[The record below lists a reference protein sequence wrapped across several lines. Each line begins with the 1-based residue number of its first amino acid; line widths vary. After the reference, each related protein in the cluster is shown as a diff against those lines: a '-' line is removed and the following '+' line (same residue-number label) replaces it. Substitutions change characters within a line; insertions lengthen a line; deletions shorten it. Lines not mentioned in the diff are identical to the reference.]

1 MGLEARCELRLDDA
15 SHEGR
20 ALLETDELLFRGDAT
35 SRGKNAPRGF
45 RLAIPLSSIRSVSGD
60 ESALRVR
67 FSGGEATFLLGTQS
81 KKWAERIRSPKS
93 LIDKLDVKADH
104 TVSVVALDEDEFIR
118 TLRERAARVI
128 VGRLAA
134 SSNVIFLGAET
145 IAALA
150 RLSKAKS
157 AMARDG
163 AIWVV
168 HPKGTSGLRDLEIFA
183 EAKRIGLTYT
193 KVARFSA
200 THTAEKLVIPKSE
213 R

>member
-1 MGLEARCELRLDDA
+1 MGLEARCELRLEGA
-15 SHEGR
+15 SHEGK
-20 ALLETDELLFRGDAT
+20 ALLETDELLFRGDT
-35 SRGKNAPRGF
+35 TGRGKSAPRGF
-45 RLAIPLSSIRSVSGD
+45 RLAIPLKSIRSVSGD

-67 FSGGEATFLLGTQS
+67 FSGGDATFLLGKQS
-81 KKWAERIRSPKS
+81 EKWAERIRSPKS
-93 LIDKLDVKADH
+93 LIDKLDVKAHH
-104 TVSVVALDEDEFIR
+104 TVSVVALDDEDFISA
-118 TLRERAARVI
+118 LRERAARVI
-128 VGRLAA
+128 VGRLAV
-134 SSNVIFLGAET
+134 SSNIIFLGAET

-157 AMARDG
+157 AITRDG
-163 AIWVV
+163 AMWVV